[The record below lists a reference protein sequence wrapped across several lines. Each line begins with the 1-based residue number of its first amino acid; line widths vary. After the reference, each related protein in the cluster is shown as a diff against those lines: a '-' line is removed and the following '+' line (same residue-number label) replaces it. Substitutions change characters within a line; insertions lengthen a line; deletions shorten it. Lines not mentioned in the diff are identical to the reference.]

1 MTCPFHIF
9 KQNPTSLLL
18 FEGLKTALVEADD
31 FASGTSSRSTKLI
44 HGGVRYLQKAIM
56 QLDIEQYR
64 MVKEALHERASMLES
79 APHLAHPLPIML
91 PVYTYVYALTKLYKL
106 SMHIFFTHIST
117 TFVRWWQIPYY
128 WFGIK
133 MYDLVAGSKT
143 VKSSYYLSKS
153 NALELFPMLKG
164 DKLTGAIVYYDGSHF
179 AVFLFLCLTILT

>member
-1 MTCPFHIF
+1 M
-9 KQNPTSLLL
+9 
-18 FEGLKTALVEADD
+18 KTALVEADD

-64 MVKEALHERASMLES
+64 MVKEALHERASMLQS

-91 PVYTYVYALTKLYKL
+91 PVYTYVYVRYYKHSFL
-106 SMHIFFTHIST
+106 MMLNFFHTYMSII
-117 TFVRWWQIPYY
+117 FVRWWQIPYY

-164 DKLTGAIVYYDGSHF
+164 DKLTGAIVYYDGICPRTQSPF
-179 AVFLFLCLTILT
+179 YNFYMRYSDKYLSYS